1 MKSGDFQLKSSQDHV
16 NYRNGYRQRR
26 WDTRAGSIG
35 LELPK
40 LRKGSYFPQWLLTP
54 RRRAEKA
61 LVQIVSESYSNGV
74 STRRVGR
81 IAAAMGIEGIS
92 KSQVSEMAKSLDQM
106 VDDFRNRPLDKALI
120 ALTR

>member
-61 LVQIVSESYSNGV
+61 LVQIVSESYINGV